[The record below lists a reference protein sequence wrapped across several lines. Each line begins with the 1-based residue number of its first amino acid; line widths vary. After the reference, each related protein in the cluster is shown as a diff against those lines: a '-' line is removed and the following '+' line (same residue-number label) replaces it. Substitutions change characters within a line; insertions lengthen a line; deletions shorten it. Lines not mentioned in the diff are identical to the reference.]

1 MHGACMC
8 DQIIVIFA
16 VHFHFTD
23 YRSLWNMR
31 NYIHCML
38 CGSMFSALLVYSAGV
53 YQTENEVKMMKTVV
67 FLLSSPAL
75 RFSVQPLLWCFSTC
89 SW

>member
-1 MHGACMC
+1 ML
-8 DQIIVIFA
+8 VILSA
-16 VHFHFTD
+16 VYFHFTD

-31 NYIHCML
+31 NYIHCIL

-53 YQTENEVKMMKTVV
+53 DQVENEVKMMKAVV

-75 RFSVQPLLWCFSTC
+75 RLSVQPLLW
-89 SW
+89 